1 MKNLETKMTEKK
13 KAVLKLCEQE
23 KLGKIKSEK
32 DPPRYMCLK
41 CGRMASKAESL
52 TQPKSLDDY

>member
-1 MKNLETKMTEKK
+1 MAENKK
-13 KAVLKLCEQE
+13 TVLKLCEQE
-23 KLGKIKSEK
+23 KLGKIKLEK